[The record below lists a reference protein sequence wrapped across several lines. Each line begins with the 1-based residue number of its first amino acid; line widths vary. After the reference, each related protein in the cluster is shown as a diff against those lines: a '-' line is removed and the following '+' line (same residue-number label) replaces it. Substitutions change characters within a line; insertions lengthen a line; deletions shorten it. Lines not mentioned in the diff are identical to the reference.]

1 MNTLASKVAFVTG
14 ASRGIGKAIALRFAA
29 EGAAVVVCASRMGSH
44 GELPGTLE
52 DTVAEIEVL
61 GGKAAA
67 LACDLSDFNARA
79 DLISRAS
86 QFFGA
91 VDIVVNNAACS
102 KMKLPSQVSSA
113 ERNFMYDLNVN
124 VPVELTQQALPAMLA
139 KEAGWILNISSRT
152 AIQEAPPYPDAKI
165 ANFIIGAYGATK
177 SALNRYTEA
186 LAHELAGNGIYI
198 NAMGPSYI
206 VLTPGADYVRD
217 IARRRP
223 DMVEPVEMMAEAA
236 VELCSGSHVGQVV
249 YSRDIV
255 HATGR
260 KLMSL
265 DGKEV
270 IGDAFTLAD
279 VEVTA

>member
-1 MNTLASKVAFVTG
+1 MNALANKVAFITG
-14 ASRGIGKAIALRFAA
+14 ASRGIGKAIAQRFAA

-44 GELPGTLE
+44 GDLSGTLE
-52 DTVAEIEVL
+52 ATVAEIEAA

-67 LACDLSDFNARA
+67 LACDLSEVEART
-79 DLISRAS
+79 DLLSRAS
-86 QFFGA
+86 QFFGTF
-91 VDIVVNNAACS
+91 DILVNNAACS
-102 KMKLPSQVSSA
+102 KMKLPSEVTSA

-124 VPVELTQQALPAMLA
+124 VPVELTQQALPAMRA
-139 KEAGWILNISSRT
+139 KGAGWVLNISSRT
-152 AIQEAPPYPDAKI
+152 AIQEAPPYPDSKT
-165 ANFIIGAYGATK
+165 ANFVIGAYGATK

-186 LAHELAGNGIYI
+186 LAHELVDDGVYI

-206 VLTPGADYVRD
+206 VLTPGAEYVRD

-236 VELCSGSHVGQVV
+236 VELCSGSHVGQVG

-255 HATGR
+255 HAAGR
-260 KLMSL
+260 KLMNL

-279 VEVTA
+279 VEATV